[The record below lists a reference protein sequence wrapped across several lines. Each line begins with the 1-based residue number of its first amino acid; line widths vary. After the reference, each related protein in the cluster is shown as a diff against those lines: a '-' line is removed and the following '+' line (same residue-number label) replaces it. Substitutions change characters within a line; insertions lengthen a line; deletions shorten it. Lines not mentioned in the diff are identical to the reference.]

1 MRAQLAKQSDTWT
14 KLNQFRVG
22 RSFAH
27 SLERHR
33 VAATAWWAS
42 TFLFTELITAQL
54 EQSTDVRQSRIEKK
68 EKPLAFPE
76 RGPDRLSLRCLP
88 NCVRA
93 TANAADRRGSRGNRR
108 WTADLLLWQRRRDH
122 NGRPL
127 LSSTYATT
135 RTYQWPSPIT
145 DHRSLITMAGDEL
158 LVARIVDHCR
168 GDVLIHEEEERE
180 SEPQP
185 HGAQD
190 GHERQLVHRRNGERW
205 FFLVVIE
212 YFAFDVPKY
221 VRADEGEQHHGDR
234 QRVVGQDFSLPR
246 LQVRSESAI
255 TNCINFFTTSP
266 RPHGP
271 HGPHSKRLRFIEIV
285 ERDSDPD
292 GAEHEQ
298 EEEQRRGRLAVE
310 DLRLQKRIFDQRL
323 VQRRVIARVVVQSE
337 ICVHLRPIYLTYST
351 TGHKSLALWNHG
363 LILQLDEYRI
373 ALYYLAG

>member
-76 RGPDRLSLRCLP
+76 RGPDRPSLRCRP

-135 RTYQWPSPIT
+135 RTYQWLSPIT
-145 DHRSLITMAGDEL
+145 DHNGWWWITCCKD
-158 LVARIVDHCR
+158 CW
-168 GDVLIHEEEERE
+168 
-180 SEPQP
+180 P
-185 HGAQD
+185 
-190 GHERQLVHRRNGERW
+190 
-205 FFLVVIE
+205 
-212 YFAFDVPKY
+212 
-221 VRADEGEQHHGDR
+221 
-234 QRVVGQDFSLPR
+234 LPR
-246 LQVRSESAI
+246 R
-255 TNCINFFTTSP
+255 CF
-266 RPHGP
+266 
-271 HGPHSKRLRFIEIV
+271 
-285 ERDSDPD
+285 DPW
-292 GAEHEQ
+292 
-298 EEEQRRGRLAVE
+298 RRG
-310 DLRLQKRIFDQRL
+310 
-323 VQRRVIARVVVQSE
+323 ARE
-337 ICVHLRPIYLTYST
+337 WTPAPWRPGRPWT
-351 TGHKSLALWNHG
+351 TARS
-363 LILQLDEYRI
+363 
-373 ALYYLAG
+373 